1 MVAKIKSATRYLL
14 TIAVTGLLLWLSL
27 RGLNLQGQDKMD
39 FLWNAWQKSDKFYL
53 WLMAAFALVSHVLRA
68 IRWKMLL
75 QPTGNEVGLGNSF
88 LSLMTGYLVNLA
100 IPRGGEVSRCYT
112 LFQLEKTPVVTSFG
126 TVVTERLVDVLCL
139 LLLIAASFY
148 IEWEKLSVFL
158 NTLDFSSGKNMAV
171 PGWVWIV
178 LVLGVVFLAAIYFLR
193 KNKRFIKIIHGFTGG
208 MLSIFQLK
216 NKTLFVFYSLA
227 IWGFYFLMSYLVL
240 MAFPETAH
248 LGFSAVVTLFAIGS
262 IAMAAPL
269 PGGAGSYHVLVPLGL
284 TTLYHVPSTDAVAF
298 VFVFHAWQTL
308 LMIVIGIIS
317 FIISNLIIRQKDQSL
332 TPSTH
337 PEA

>member
-14 TIAVTGLLLWLSL
+14 TIAITLLLLWLSL
-27 RGLNLQGQDKMD
+27 RGLDLQGEDKVA
-39 FLWNAWQKSDKFYL
+39 FLWRAWQKSDKFYL
-53 WLMAAFALVSHVLRA
+53 WLMAAFAIASHIIRA

-75 QPTGNEVGLGNSF
+75 QPTGNFVGLGSSF

-112 LFQLEKTPVVTSFG
+112 LYQLEKTPVITSFG

-139 LLLIAASFY
+139 LVLIAASFY
-148 IEWEKLSVFL
+148 LEWEKLKAFL
-158 NTLDFSSGKNMAV
+158 DTLDFSAGKTIAV
-171 PGWVWIV
+171 PAWVWLAIAF
-178 LVLGVVFLAAIYFLR
+178 GVVFLSTIYFLR
-193 KNKRFIKIIHGFTGG
+193 KNERIIKIIHGFTEG

-216 NKTLFVFYSLA
+216 NKTLFIFYSLA
-227 IWGFYFLMSYLVL
+227 IWSLYFLMSYLVL

-269 PGGAGSYHVLVPLGL
+269 PGGTGSYHVLVPLGL
-284 TTLYHVPSTDAVAF
+284 TTLYHVPNADAVAF

-317 FIISNLIIRQKDQSL
+317 FIVSNLIIKQKKQKVTNTFSA
-332 TPSTH
+332 P
-337 PEA
+337 

>member
-14 TIAVTGLLLWLSL
+14 TFAVTLLLLWLSL
-27 RGLNLQGQDKMD
+27 RGLDLQGEDKSA
-39 FLWNAWQKSDKFYL
+39 FLWRAWQKSDKFYL
-53 WLMAAFALVSHVLRA
+53 WLMAGFAIVSHTLRA

-75 QPTGNEVGLGNSF
+75 EPAGNRVALGSSF

-112 LFQLEKTPVVTSFG
+112 LYQLEKTPVATSFG

-139 LLLIAASFY
+139 LLLITASFY
-148 IEWEKLSVFL
+148 LEWEKLQVFL
-158 NTLDFSSGKNMAV
+158 STLDFSSGKKITF
-171 PGWVWIV
+171 PGWVWAGLAI
-178 LVLGVVFLAAIYFLR
+178 GIIFLTSIYFLR
-193 KNKRFIKIIHGFTGG
+193 KNERVIKIIQGFTAG
-208 MLSIFQLK
+208 MLSVFQLK

-262 IAMAAPL
+262 LAMAAPL

-284 TTLYHVPSTDAVAF
+284 TTLYHVPSADAVAF

-308 LMIVIGIIS
+308 LMIVIGVIS
-317 FIISNLIIRQKDQSL
+317 FIISNLIIKKKDQKV
-332 TPSTH
+332 
-337 PEA
+337 